1 MDEDEENEEY
11 VACSNCGEVFS
22 KRYKFCPYCGRRV
35 FHPHTTPILLISAG
49 IYFLNAVLL
58 FISFSPH
65 LLFTAMLELIV
76 AILLSLGVK
85 YAGYLGLMLSVL
97 NTIFS
102 IYFLAQFQNPTI
114 AITLI
119 TLIISHLIGA
129 YLIIHEW
136 ENLT

>member
-11 VACSNCGEVFS
+11 VVCSNCGEVFS
-22 KRYKFCPYCGRRV
+22 KGYKYCPYCGRRV
-35 FHPHTTPILLISAG
+35 FNPHTTPLLLISAG

-58 FISFSPH
+58 FISFSPY
-65 LLFTAMLELIV
+65 LLFTAMLELTV
-76 AILLSLGVK
+76 AILLGLGVK
-85 YAGYLGLMLSVL
+85 YAGYLGLMLSIL

-102 IYFLAQFQNPTI
+102 IYFLAQSQNLTI
-114 AITLI
+114 VII
-119 TLIISHLIGA
+119 LIITHVIGA